1 MSSVTQALKPYVG
14 QGNYINNPDPLLA
27 ATTSWPT
34 AYYGGNLQA
43 YTDVKTK

>member
-14 QGNYINNPDPLLA
+14 QGNYINYPDPLLA

-34 AYYGGNLQA
+34 ACYGGNLQA
-43 YTDVKTK
+43 YADVKTK